1 MRLAR
6 TQCGACWWL
15 SLDVPKISSWADL
28 GFNALE
34 SAPLHDVYLKLCD
47 RIWCPNAPET
57 TSRSK
62 RRSIRKQGSE
72 CGLLPSYQFGDH
84 VPELRLLDI
93 LDLNTPGDHD
103 MKYFLALFIFS
114 SGVASSNAATLLD
127 KVRLAQTRTFAECI
141 ANCNSSNFSCAQ
153 NCGLSGSC
161 VAQCTA
167 EASSCKSRC
176 SEPK

>member
-1 MRLAR
+1 MRWRALRFMTCNSNFAIGFGVPMHPKQR
-6 TQCGACWWL
+6 
-15 SLDVPKISSWADL
+15 LD
-28 GFNALE
+28 
-34 SAPLHDVYLKLCD
+34 
-47 RIWCPNAPET
+47 
-57 TSRSK
+57 RSE
-62 RRSIRKQGSE
+62 RSIRKQGSE

-84 VPELRLLDI
+84 VDEVRLLDI
-93 LDLNTPGDHD
+93 LDLNTPGDPD

-114 SGVASSNAATLLD
+114 SGVASSNAAALLD

-176 SEPK
+176 GEPK

>member
-1 MRLAR
+1 MRRRALRFMTCNSNFAIGFGVPMHPKQR
-6 TQCGACWWL
+6 LDRSEDRYESKDRSADCCRRI
-15 SLDVPKISSWADL
+15 SL
-28 GFNALE
+28 
-34 SAPLHDVYLKLCD
+34 
-47 RIWCPNAPET
+47 ET
-57 TSRSK
+57 RV
-62 RRSIRKQGSE
+62 
-72 CGLLPSYQFGDH
+72 L
-84 VPELRLLDI
+84 ELRLLDI

-161 VAQCTA
+161 IAQCTA

-176 SEPK
+176 GEPK